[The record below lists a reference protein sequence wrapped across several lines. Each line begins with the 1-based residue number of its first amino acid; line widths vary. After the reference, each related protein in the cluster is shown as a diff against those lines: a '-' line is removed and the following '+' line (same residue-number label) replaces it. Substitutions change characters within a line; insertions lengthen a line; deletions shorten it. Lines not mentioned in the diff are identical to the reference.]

1 MLVFHNDLMD
11 TRARIISAFCDTLRE
26 HGRPPETVF
35 AFCKHLEI
43 TEREF
48 FSEFPSFDAV
58 ESSYWEQIVDRVA
71 TAVEAGP
78 EWPEFTARQ
87 RLLSFLY
94 AFCEASLDHRSV
106 MLVRIAKLGPVPKP
120 AFLKGFEARFKAFA
134 KGVLE
139 HGVAL
144 GEVAERG
151 RLASLYP
158 DALYTHF
165 RGVIDFSLKDE
176 SRGYERT
183 DAFIEKSVAVAFD
196 LIRTQ
201 VVDSALDLARFLV
214 PCREG
219 RSA

>member
-1 MLVFHNDLMD
+1 ME
-11 TRARIISAFCDTLRE
+11 TRTRIISAFCDTLRE

-35 AFCKHLEI
+35 AFCKQLGI

-48 FSEFPSFDAV
+48 FTEFASFDAV
-58 ESSYWEQIVDRVA
+58 EGAYWEQLVDGVA
-71 TAVEAGP
+71 AAVESGP
-78 EWPEFTARQ
+78 EWPDFNARQ

-106 MLVRIAKLGPVPKP
+106 MLARLSKLGPLPKP
-120 AFLKGFEARFKAFA
+120 AFLKGFETRFKVFA

-151 RLASLYP
+151 RLAALYP

-165 RGVIDFSLKDE
+165 RGVVDFFLKDD

-196 LIRTQ
+196 LVRTQ
-201 VVDSALDLARFLV
+201 IVDSAFDLARFLL

-219 RSA
+219 SQA

>member
-1 MLVFHNDLMD
+1 MFGNDPMD
-11 TRARIISAFCDTLRE
+11 TRARIISAFCDSLRE

-35 AFCKHLEI
+35 AFCKQLEI

-48 FSEFPSFDAV
+48 FQEFASFAAV
-58 ESSYWEQIVDRVA
+58 ESSYWEQLVDQVVCA
-71 TAVEAGP
+71 IEAGS
-78 EWPEFTARQ
+78 EWPEFTAKQ

-106 MLVRIAKLGPVPKP
+106 MLARIAELGPLEKP

-134 KGVLE
+134 KSVLD
-139 HGVAL
+139 HGAAL
-144 GEVAERG
+144 GEVAQRG
-151 RLASLYP
+151 RLSALYP

-165 RGVIDFSLKDE
+165 RGVIDFSLKDD
-176 SRGYERT
+176 SKGYERT

-201 VVDSALDLARFLV
+201 IVDSALDLARFLA
-214 PCREG
+214 PWREG
-219 RSA
+219 N